1 MKRFKN
7 ILYVSE
13 PSVAQESAVARA
25 VALAQNNQAQLMII
39 DVIPEQTAGI
49 GMPPGGPISADLT
62 AAMIA
67 ERRQMLESLVAPY
80 TALLDISIEIL
91 VGTKFLEAI
100 RAVLRNDYDLV
111 IKPAE
116 NPANPAWIER
126 LFGSDDMHLLRKCPC
141 PVWLMKPEEKSNY
154 ECIVAAVDFDSNHT
168 GSDKQALNQQILGL
182 ATSLALSDF
191 AQLHLVHA
199 WDVPEAG
206 FVRLWVDDPDAAEMD
221 MIEGE
226 RARRQAGMDALTR
239 MLRDQIGA
247 EAYNYLSLRVHLPR
261 GTARKAIPALVK
273 ELKADLVVMGTV
285 ARTGIPGFIIG
296 NTAEAILDQLQCSAL
311 AVKPV
316 GFVSP
321 ITLSE

>member
-116 NPANPAWIER
+116 NPAWIER